1 MTTAD
6 PASGLERLN
15 ALITPDLWEQVAG
28 ENLAAVVG
36 WGMMFNVAYLVRGIR
51 TLHAADQCFAARHL
65 LRSAIE
71 YTMGTI
77 WLADAHHDAV
87 DVLNR
92 RFQGAQT
99 KLLADFED
107 MDLDALFPSQSL
119 QTFRN
124 VLAVQLPRHPDERLA
139 AFKHLLKEYGFEKMV
154 PIYDVM
160 SGLTHLSLEGAQEFF
175 RAGDGPYRLSQQ
187 PLNGEVVPCEVLC
200 LGMLFDSMLAY
211 NELLVSKPWTAELAA
226 IAKDHDQST
235 VRATRKGS
243 RPERTR

>member
-15 ALITPDLWEQVAG
+15 ALITPDLWEQVSS

-65 LRSAIE
+65 MRSAIE

-77 WLADAHHDAV
+77 WLADARQDAV

-92 RFQGAQT
+92 RLQGAHV
-99 KLLADFED
+99 KLLDDFGD
-107 MDLDALFPSQSL
+107 TDLGALFPAGAL
-119 QTFRN
+119 QTFRT
-124 VLAVQLPRHPDERLA
+124 VMATELPSHPDERLA
-139 AFKHLLKEYGFEKMV
+139 AFKHLLKEYGFEKIIPV
-154 PIYDVM
+154 YDVM

-175 RAGDGPYRLSQQ
+175 RAGDSSFRLSQQ

-200 LGMLFDSMLAY
+200 LGMLFDTMLAY
-211 NELLVSKPWTAELAA
+211 NELLVSKPWTTELAA
-226 IAKDHDQST
+226 IAKDHNQST
-235 VRATRKGS
+235 IPATRN
-243 RPERTR
+243 RAA